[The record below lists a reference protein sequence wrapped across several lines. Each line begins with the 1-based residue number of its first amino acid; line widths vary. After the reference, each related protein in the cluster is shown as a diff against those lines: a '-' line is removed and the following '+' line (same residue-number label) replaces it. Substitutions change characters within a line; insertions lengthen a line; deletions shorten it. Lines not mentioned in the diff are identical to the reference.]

1 MRIKKFLEL
10 ETEAKE
16 LQQRAKGRYVK
27 TDDNG
32 ITKIDL
38 VIGIWLDRTK
48 EAIIKNPR
56 NVRSY
61 VKEYKEMLI
70 AFHNVLEYI
79 EYADNYV
86 NKTGYVYRMIENE
99 LLRIDYIRERELV
112 VEIG

>member
-10 ETEAKE
+10 EEEAKE

-32 ITKIDL
+32 IIKIDL

-48 EAIIKNPR
+48 EAIIRNPW
-56 NVRSY
+56 NVRGY

-70 AFHNVLEYI
+70 GFHNTLEYI
-79 EYADNYV
+79 ENADNY
-86 NKTGYVYRMIENE
+86 KLGCVYRMIENE
-99 LLRIDYIRERELV
+99 LLRIDYIKERELV